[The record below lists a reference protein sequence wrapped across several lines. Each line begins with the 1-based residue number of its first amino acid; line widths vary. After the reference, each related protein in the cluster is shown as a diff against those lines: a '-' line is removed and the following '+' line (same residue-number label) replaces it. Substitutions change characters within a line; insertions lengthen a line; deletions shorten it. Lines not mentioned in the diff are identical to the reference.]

1 MIEFTVNYDW
11 EAAKASVSEEQLA
24 YRIEQVSTYA
34 KEGMNYLSTH
44 YFDATGGYRFWDF
57 EHLVETG
64 YIQSAKEV
72 MVKLMEVWLAQK
84 EVIGEAEANNAFEQY
99 KVGNHDT

>member
-1 MIEFTVNYDW
+1 MIVIKAEYDW
-11 EAAKASVSEEQLA
+11 DAARDSVSEEQLA
-24 YRIEQVSTYA
+24 YRIKQTSAYG
-34 KEGMNYLSTH
+34 KDYLSTH

-64 YIQSAKEV
+64 YIQSAKKV
-72 MVKLMEVWLAQK
+72 MVKLMAVWLAQK
-84 EVIGEAEANNAFEQY
+84 EVYDEITANNAFEQF